1 MSDEEIKVEYDF
13 KKNVF
18 PRYKA
23 EYRRLYK

>member
-1 MSDEEIKVEYDF
+1 MNNKEIRVKCDS
-13 KKNVF
+13 KKNIF